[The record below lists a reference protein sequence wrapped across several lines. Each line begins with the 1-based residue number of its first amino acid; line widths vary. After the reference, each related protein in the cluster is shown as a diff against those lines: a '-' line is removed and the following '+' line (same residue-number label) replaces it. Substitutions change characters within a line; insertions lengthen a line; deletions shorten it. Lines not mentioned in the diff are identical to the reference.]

1 MLVKHVQILD
11 RLYIQCI
18 SLHNNCAAQY
28 VEEVL
33 SRFLSI
39 HREAAQRALFGK
51 AAPPP
56 PHLVDGPLK
65 STFLRLPLVFE
76 YDSWLL

>member
-56 PHLVDGPLK
+56 PPLVAGPPS
-65 STFLRLPLVFE
+65 STFFRLSPLFK
-76 YDSWLL
+76 S